1 MEETLGSIRPHRI
14 TIQDRKTAGIT
25 GVSDCVSFDE
35 NEVVL
40 DTDMGL
46 LTIRGKD
53 LHVNRLTLEKG
64 EVDLDGTV
72 ESFAYSSNEA
82 LRRSGES
89 LFARLFKW
97 GQMSER
103 IRYELLLTGLSLVMG
118 GWLMI
123 VYDSLRL
130 LRLLIHHNSLFMGME
145 DFFYWIYAGGAVF
158 MLLYEQNDGSFRF
171 YAVAGVF
178 LGMAAYDRFVSRIF
192 FRCLKKFSRW
202 LKITRKDNSGS

>member
-64 EVDLDGTV
+64 EV

-89 LFARLFKW
+89 LFARLFK
-97 GQMSER
+97 
-103 IRYELLLTGLSLVMG
+103 
-118 GWLMI
+118 
-123 VYDSLRL
+123 
-130 LRLLIHHNSLFMGME
+130 
-145 DFFYWIYAGGAVF
+145 
-158 MLLYEQNDGSFRF
+158 
-171 YAVAGVF
+171 
-178 LGMAAYDRFVSRIF
+178 
-192 FRCLKKFSRW
+192 
-202 LKITRKDNSGS
+202 